1 MTKTKLTTLYIGI
14 VATVLALLSPVKI
27 EAAPRLMLD
36 PDVIKAQK
44 GVSFDVK
51 VQIDAGNENTFGSDA
66 TILFPF
72 NDIELV
78 NVNKGDFFRDFQYA
92 NNNDG
97 RLELHGYFSSLN
109 ETKSGTGTFA
119 TLTFKSKPVSGG
131 GALSFICTGSENDT
145 QVINAQGQN
154 ILNCSSLNRLDL
166 TYLPQTT
173 GTPTPTP
180 TGIQGTN
187 KDPVCTSLIVNPI
200 SSTYLPLNVSLTCTG
215 RDDDGDITSAEFI
228 FGDGQNQ
235 LITKNVGSPGSLSTS
250 HTYTK
255 AGSVTAT
262 CRLRD
267 NNNKYS
273 AANSSCNKTITLNT
287 TPTPTG
293 KTSTTPTPTTQIVN
307 LQTTPTPTETI
318 YLSPTLSPVPPVQD
332 QNSGNDYSQAWLLLI
347 AVWIIALILAFIYY
361 RKRRRPRG
369 PVLYNKD

>member
-1 MTKTKLTTLYIGI
+1 MTKTKLTTLYISI
-14 VATVLALLSPVKI
+14 VAIILALLSPVKI
-27 EAAPRLMLD
+27 EAAPRLILD

-51 VQIDAGNENTFGSDA
+51 VKIDAGNESTFGSDA
-66 TILFPF
+66 TILFPY

-78 NVNKGDFFRDFQYA
+78 NVSKGDFFRDFQYA

-180 TGIQGTN
+180 TGTPGPN
-187 KDPVCTSLIVNPI
+187 NDPVCTSLIVNPI

-215 RDDDGDITSAEFI
+215 RDDDGDITAAEFT

-255 AGSVTAT
+255 AGSITAT

-273 AANSSCNKTITLNT
+273 AANSSCNKTITFNT
-287 TPTPTG
+287 TPTG
-293 KTSTTPTPTTQIVN
+293 KTSTTPTPTIQIVD
-307 LQTTPTPTETI
+307 LQTTPTPTESTYI
-318 YLSPTLSPVPPVQD
+318 SPTVSPMPPVPD
-332 QNSGNDYSQAWLLLI
+332 QNSGSDYSQAWLLLI
-347 AVWIIALILAFIYY
+347 AVWVIALILAFIYY